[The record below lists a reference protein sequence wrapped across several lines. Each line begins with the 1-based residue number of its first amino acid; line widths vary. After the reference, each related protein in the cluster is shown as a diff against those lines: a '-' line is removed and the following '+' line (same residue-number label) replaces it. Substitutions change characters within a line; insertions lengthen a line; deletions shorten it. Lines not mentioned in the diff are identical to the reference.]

1 VVTRTRLNIIAVTNI
16 IGFLNNHTGPCL
28 SVDLVYTP
36 LTIGLSIYD
45 CKFTRGPCIAGVKL
59 IDMPSYVITME
70 LDNVDIRILELLQS
84 DGRLSFNDVA
94 KEVGVTTPTVSH
106 RISTLMDLNLIR
118 GFQVDLDTDLL
129 NEITTVMTID
139 CKPSDVPK
147 LLERFDSFREVRE
160 LFVIDGTRLFA
171 KVTTTDREHLNEF
184 LGRLTQVEEII
195 SYRYGSVTRTVKE
208 RPRALIHTG
217 LKLTVDCYYCG
228 KPVVENPVKIKLDGK
243 DHYLC
248 CGSCETLYRD
258 KYGRLK
264 EASDLDSEC
273 VTEEHE
279 GGHHGHH
286 GH

>member
-1 VVTRTRLNIIAVTNI
+1 M
-16 IGFLNNHTGPCL
+16 
-28 SVDLVYTP
+28 
-36 LTIGLSIYD
+36 SIYD
-45 CKFTRGPCIAGVKL
+45 CKLPKGPHITGVNL
-59 IDMPSYVITME
+59 IDLPSYVDTME

-84 DGRLSFNDVA
+84 DGRLSFNDLA

-129 NEITTVMTID
+129 NEITSVMTID

-147 LLERFDSFREVRE
+147 LLERFETFREVRE

-171 KVTTTDREHLNEF
+171 KVTTTDLEHLNEF
-184 LGRLTQVEEII
+184 LDRLTQIEEII

-208 RPRALIHTG
+208 RPRAMIHAG

-248 CGSCETLYRD
+248 CGSCEQLYRD
-258 KYGRLK
+258 KYGRIK
-264 EASDLDSEC
+264 EASDLDGEC

-279 GGHHGHH
+279 GGHDDDHPGHH